1 MPDWSEGFIRKA
13 DEMRLP
19 AESWAKPKHAKP
31 STVTACPSWSFRVE
45 QKSQLRHFPLM
56 QLPAEIRGL
65 IFGEILR
72 PTGRDHHDS
81 TYNDHG
87 PDNQWKQ
94 RRTWIEEQEV
104 LIKDA
109 KHRANLLATSKQV
122 NAEASAAWFK
132 KQYVKAEISGYMAIG
147 SNRCDHDSVLTMPTY
162 LPQVR
167 NIHIHL
173 ERGELLSV
181 KEPFLVDRGTIKH
194 LERFCYELAANSG
207 RLTNI
212 VFEIPCICALCEH
225 EKSQLLR
232 RPLTAHESSCLPAEE
247 FEQLLKPLERLR
259 ASRSIKLKSNCRNA
273 AEYQRPIFSRLA
285 AVVTS
290 SEPVKELEGNELI
303 WWKLQERARPFM
315 KGYRSLRKLL
325 HSVHVAADIQMWIN
339 IRPEDKDYPQKF
351 LGSATSDDQK
361 HALKIAYH
369 MNSFRTAVQRLETVL
384 DDLESEAARLIPGG
398 EDSDEPSMFVGY
410 GQLPSNSTCCRGRT
424 CFR

>member
-1 MPDWSEGFIRKA
+1 MPVWSEDFFRKA
-13 DEMRLP
+13 DEMRFP
-19 AESWAKPKHAKP
+19 RNSWAKPEHAKLPIIKANP
-31 STVTACPSWSFRVE
+31 SSSCLVE
-45 QKSQLRHFPLM
+45 QQPRLKYFPLM
-56 QLPAEIRGL
+56 QLPAEIREL
-65 IFGEILR
+65 IFREVLR
-72 PTGRDHHDS
+72 PTARVH
-81 TYNDHG
+81 NDNMYDDYE

-94 RRTWIEEQEV
+94 RRIQIEEQEV

-122 NAEASAAWFK
+122 NAEVSAAWLER
-132 KQYVKAEISGYMAIG
+132 QYVKAEISGYMEIG
-147 SNRCDHDSVLTMPTY
+147 SSRSDHDSILVMPTY
-162 LPQVR
+162 LPKVR

-181 KEPFLVDRGTIKH
+181 KEPLLLDRGTIKH
-194 LERFCYELAANSG
+194 FERLCYELAANSG

-225 EKSQLLR
+225 EKSRFLR
-232 RPLTAHESSCLPAEE
+232 RPLTANESNCLSAEE

-259 ASRSIKLKSNCRNA
+259 ASRSIELRSNCRNA

-290 SEPVKELEGNELI
+290 SKPVKELDGNDLI

-315 KGYRSLRKLL
+315 KGSTSIRKLL
-325 HSVHVAADIQMWIN
+325 HSVHVAADIQMWIT
-339 IRPEDKDYPQKF
+339 IRPEDEDYPREF
-351 LGSATSDDQK
+351 LKSATSDEEK

-369 MNSFRTAVQRLETVL
+369 MDSFRTRVRRLETAL
-384 DDLESEAARLIPGG
+384 DDLESEAARLVSGG

-410 GQLPSNSTCCRGRT
+410 
-424 CFR
+424 